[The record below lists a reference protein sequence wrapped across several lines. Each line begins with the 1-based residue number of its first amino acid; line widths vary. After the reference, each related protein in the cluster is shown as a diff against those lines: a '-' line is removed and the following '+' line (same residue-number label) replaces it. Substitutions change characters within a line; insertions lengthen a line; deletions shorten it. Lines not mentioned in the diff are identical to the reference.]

1 MFTKKTKNQ
10 TFCLLLIIFNFIFTS
25 RASAY
30 TVVIDPGHGGSDKG
44 ATRSIFQES
53 QITLQLSLK
62 IQQLLKE
69 QQPDITTFLT
79 RENDSSLTLEDRVEF
94 AEKHKAHLFVSIH
107 ANSSPVKSVSGMEF
121 YFKQGLS
128 IEPTEKTLQKIL
140 EFVPLKNLAPL
151 NEKDTQIVRKMTAD
165 LVDWGQL
172 QSSFTFN
179 KILQNNTDITK
190 SIIRRAPFFVV
201 ENLPIPS
208 VLIEIGYIS
217 NISEAKKLLNDDY
230 QNQIAQSIVKSISEF
245 KNHSLN
251 FESKS
256 N

>member
-1 MFTKKTKNQ
+1 MW
-10 TFCLLLIIFNFIFTS
+10 
-25 RASAY
+25 AY
-30 TVVIDPGHGGSDKG
+30 TVIIDPGHGGTDTG

-53 QITLQLSLK
+53 TITLQLSLK
-62 IQQLLKE
+62 VQQLLKE

-79 RENDSSLTLEDRVEF
+79 RENDSNLTLEERVQF
-94 AEKHKAHLFVSIH
+94 AEKQKAQLFVSIH

-128 IEPTEKTLQKIL
+128 IEPSEKTLEKIL
-140 EFVPLKNLAPL
+140 EFVPLKNIAPI
-151 NEKDTQIVRKMTAD
+151 NEKENRIVRKMTAD

-172 QSSFTFN
+172 QSSLAFN
-179 KILQNNTDITK
+179 KILQSNTDITK

-201 ENLPIPS
+201 ENLAIPS

-217 NISEAKKLLNDDY
+217 NMSEAKKLLNDDY